1 MALWQTRHAAALL
14 AGARPGLGVEEVVV
28 STVGDRRT
36 DLPIAEIG
44 GKGVFAKEVQAAVLD
59 GRADFAVHSG
69 KDLPSAT
76 PPGLVIAAVLE
87 RGDARD
93 ALVGATLAEL
103 GPGALVATGAP
114 RRRAQLAWL
123 RPDLTFADLRG
134 NVDTRLRRAP
144 EFGALVLGH
153 AGLQRLGR
161 ADAVAEVLE
170 PSVLVPQVAQG
181 TIAIE
186 CRADDAETG
195 ELLGLLEHAPTR
207 VGFRAERAYLDA
219 LGGDC
224 TLPAGAHAIVTPSG
238 TDDAD
243 GVDGAFGTVELTAV
257 LASLD
262 GHVLLRST
270 GRGEDPEAL
279 GRALAGELLDGSGG
293 RALLL

>member
-1 MALWQTRHAAALL
+1 MALWQARHAAAQLV
-14 AGARPGLGVEEVVV
+14 ASGWGAVEEVVV

-76 PPGLVIAAVLE
+76 PDGLVIAATLV
-87 RGDARD
+87 RGDPRD
-93 ALVGATLAEL
+93 ALVGCRLGEL
-103 GPGALVATGAP
+103 GPGAVVATGAP

-134 NVDTRLRRAP
+134 NVDSRLRRVG
-144 EFGALVLGH
+144 EFGAAVLGL

-161 ADAVAEVLE
+161 ADAVAEVLDPE
-170 PSVLVPQVAQG
+170 VVVPQVAQG
-181 TIAIE
+181 TIVLE
-186 CRADDAETG
+186 CRADDAEAV
-195 ELLGLLEHAPTR
+195 EALGRLDHAPTR
-207 VGFRAERAYLDA
+207 RGFRAERAYLAA

-224 TLPAGAHAIVTPSG
+224 TLPAGALASVG
-238 TDDAD
+238 DD
-243 GVDGAFGTVELTAV
+243 GEVELSAV

-262 GHVLLRST
+262 GHVLLRT
-270 GRGEDPEAL
+270 RARGLDPEAL
-279 GRALAGELLDGSGG
+279 GREAATALLDGAGG
-293 RALLL
+293 RALLR